1 MQYNKRHIYALLL
14 CLMITLPLSAQIK
27 GAGSG
32 VFHFLNLPAS
42 SRLNALGGEN
52 VSISDDDISM
62 AFINP
67 ALLTAHTDKV
77 LQLNYAYYLAGTM
90 FGSAMYGHNYRDNY
104 FGAAVHYLDYGK
116 MSYADENG
124 NLLGTTFTAKDICVN
139 LMYARQ
145 LGPLFRVGATL
156 KPIFSVYEQ
165 YTSFAMGADIGGH
178 FQTADSTFQMG
189 LALRNVGWQLK
200 SFYEEDFGQHTEML
214 PLNLELGLS
223 YRLAH
228 APLRFSFT
236 AHNLQRWDIA
246 PVGEEVK
253 WYEIKASRKT
263 TDEVLQTYAAQLQWH
278 WMVLN
283 KVSAADVQKSLYL
296 VHYQTGVTEEFDAS
310 NITIVQVSMDDI
322 MQGQLYDGLIL
333 LKEFLPTFKYVRPEE
348 MSIRLVSDTDVQ
360 SLRERA
366 EEAIIQVKQLEQQI
380 EEFKAALKNYMTAN
394 GIKKIY
400 SDNYSVT
407 LTAATKVQTFD
418 SKRFKSE
425 QPEMYTQYLK
435 ETERAAA
442 VMIKVK

>member
-14 CLMITLPLSAQIK
+14 CLMITLPLSAQIN

-42 SRLNALGGEN
+42 SRLNALGREN

-228 APLRFSFT
+228 APLRFSLT
-236 AHNLQRWDIA
+236 AHNLQCWDIA
-246 PVGEEVK
+246 PAGEEVK
-253 WYEIKASRKT
+253 WYDMLFRHTIWAVDIVPKSNKFYLTFSYNHRRQAEMNLTEVRSLAGFAFGAGIKIYKFRLGFAMSQYTKSNF
-263 TDEVLQTYAAQLQWH
+263 TY
-278 WMVLN
+278 
-283 KVSAADVQKSLYL
+283 
-296 VHYQTGVTEEFDAS
+296 
-310 NITIVQVSMDDI
+310 QVSLSTDI
-322 MQGQLYDGLIL
+322 NSF
-333 LKEFLPTFKYVRPEE
+333 LK
-348 MSIRLVSDTDVQ
+348 
-360 SLRERA
+360 
-366 EEAIIQVKQLEQQI
+366 
-380 EEFKAALKNYMTAN
+380 
-394 GIKKIY
+394 
-400 SDNYSVT
+400 
-407 LTAATKVQTFD
+407 
-418 SKRFKSE
+418 
-425 QPEMYTQYLK
+425 
-435 ETERAAA
+435 
-442 VMIKVK
+442 

>member
-228 APLRFSFT
+228 APLRFSLT
-236 AHNLQRWDIA
+236 AHNLQCWDIA
-246 PVGEEVK
+246 PAGEEVK
-253 WYEIKASRKT
+253 WYDMLFRHTIWAVDIVPKSNKFYLTLSYNHRRQAEMSLTEVRSLAGFAFGAGIKIYKFRLGFAMSQYTKSNF
-263 TDEVLQTYAAQLQWH
+263 TY
-278 WMVLN
+278 
-283 KVSAADVQKSLYL
+283 
-296 VHYQTGVTEEFDAS
+296 
-310 NITIVQVSMDDI
+310 QVSLSTDI
-322 MQGQLYDGLIL
+322 NSF
-333 LKEFLPTFKYVRPEE
+333 LK
-348 MSIRLVSDTDVQ
+348 
-360 SLRERA
+360 
-366 EEAIIQVKQLEQQI
+366 
-380 EEFKAALKNYMTAN
+380 
-394 GIKKIY
+394 
-400 SDNYSVT
+400 
-407 LTAATKVQTFD
+407 
-418 SKRFKSE
+418 
-425 QPEMYTQYLK
+425 
-435 ETERAAA
+435 
-442 VMIKVK
+442 

>member
-14 CLMITLPLSAQIK
+14 CLVITLPLSAQIK

-228 APLRFSFT
+228 APLRFSLT
-236 AHNLQRWDIA
+236 AHNLQCWDIA
-246 PVGEEVK
+246 PASEEVK
-253 WYEIKASRKT
+253 WHDMLFRHTIWAVDIVPKSNKFYLTLSYNHRRQAEMNLTDVRSLAGFAFGAGIKIYKFRLGFAMSQYTKSNF
-263 TDEVLQTYAAQLQWH
+263 TY
-278 WMVLN
+278 
-283 KVSAADVQKSLYL
+283 
-296 VHYQTGVTEEFDAS
+296 
-310 NITIVQVSMDDI
+310 QVSLSTDI
-322 MQGQLYDGLIL
+322 NSF
-333 LKEFLPTFKYVRPEE
+333 LK
-348 MSIRLVSDTDVQ
+348 
-360 SLRERA
+360 
-366 EEAIIQVKQLEQQI
+366 
-380 EEFKAALKNYMTAN
+380 
-394 GIKKIY
+394 
-400 SDNYSVT
+400 
-407 LTAATKVQTFD
+407 
-418 SKRFKSE
+418 
-425 QPEMYTQYLK
+425 
-435 ETERAAA
+435 
-442 VMIKVK
+442 

>member
-178 FQTADSTFQMG
+178 FQSADSTFQMG

-228 APLRFSFT
+228 APLRFSLT
-236 AHNLQRWDIA
+236 AHNLQCWDIA
-246 PVGEEVK
+246 PAGEEVK
-253 WYEIKASRKT
+253 WYDMLFRHTIWAVDIVPKSNKFYLTFSYNHRRQAEMNLTEVRSLAGFAFGAGIKIYKFRLGFAMSQYTKSNF
-263 TDEVLQTYAAQLQWH
+263 TY
-278 WMVLN
+278 
-283 KVSAADVQKSLYL
+283 
-296 VHYQTGVTEEFDAS
+296 
-310 NITIVQVSMDDI
+310 QVSLSTDI
-322 MQGQLYDGLIL
+322 NSF
-333 LKEFLPTFKYVRPEE
+333 LK
-348 MSIRLVSDTDVQ
+348 
-360 SLRERA
+360 
-366 EEAIIQVKQLEQQI
+366 
-380 EEFKAALKNYMTAN
+380 
-394 GIKKIY
+394 
-400 SDNYSVT
+400 
-407 LTAATKVQTFD
+407 
-418 SKRFKSE
+418 
-425 QPEMYTQYLK
+425 
-435 ETERAAA
+435 
-442 VMIKVK
+442 